1 MVRKQGD
8 VQSFGFFESRKLV
21 AYRYCNSL
29 PPEKIR
35 IHLYSCNPKGI
46 EANVVLAFVNHRDAQ
61 RNVSSE
67 GKALLH
73 F

>member
-1 MVRKQGD
+1 MFRALD
-8 VQSFGFFESRKLV
+8 FFESRKLV
-21 AYRYCNSL
+21 AYRYHNLL

-46 EANVVLAFVNHRDAQ
+46 EANVILAFVNHRDAQ